1 MGALL
6 GGNSFSLTT
15 VITVIFFV
23 LVIFGALKGLRR
35 GFMRQMVRTIT
46 IIASAALSFVAF
58 TGISDKITAFLD
70 GKTVGDV
77 MAELG
82 VAQTTDTAYMALIS
96 GFSTEALSGVFHIF
110 FALILLPVLFT
121 TGFFALSAIGE
132 VLHVIL
138 SAILGFKKSKNS
150 FITRILGMALGS
162 LQGVLVAAILFFPV
176 ANGAAIV
183 SEIEDTSNQTVSEIT
198 SVAKEISDNPAIS
211 FTMKFGGN
219 ALAEKFATTDLDG
232 EKYDARD
239 AAKLFI
245 EIYSNANELQGFT
258 YTLPSENDKA
268 IINEMEDKLFSDT
281 FVKKTV
287 SGILSELAIAN
298 NEGRINISLD
308 EPFNEMLKSVISV
321 FMDSTSENI
330 EPDMQTILNVYFI
343 LADSGALEAV
353 TEGGAD
359 VREIFTSD
367 DGEGTVI
374 SRVID
379 ELSDNERTKP
389 ITTMLAKLTLS
400 IMSESLDL
408 GVDAEA
414 TYNTVVDCL
423 TDITTIDPT
432 LSEDE
437 YTEAVA
443 DIINDT
449 LASEG
454 VNIELDEE
462 IVDEMAK
469 YVYDEYRGA
478 DITEDAI
485 NDILLSY
492 FEAYANK
499 SV

>member
-1 MGALL
+1 M
-6 GGNSFSLTT
+6 
-15 VITVIFFV
+15 
-23 LVIFGALKGLRR
+23 
-35 GFMRQMVRTIT
+35 
-46 IIASAALSFVAF
+46 
-58 TGISDKITAFLD
+58 
-70 GKTVGDV
+70 
-77 MAELG
+77 
-82 VAQTTDTAYMALIS
+82 
-96 GFSTEALSGVFHIF
+96 
-110 FALILLPVLFT
+110 
-121 TGFFALSAIGE
+121 
-132 VLHVIL
+132 
-138 SAILGFKKSKNS
+138 
-150 FITRILGMALGS
+150 LGMALGS

-176 ANGAAIV
+176 ANAAAIV
-183 SEIEDTSNQTVSEIT
+183 GEIEDTSKQTVSEIA

-308 EPFNEMLKSVISV
+308 EPFNEMLKSAISV

-462 IVDEMAK
+462 IVDDMAK